1 MITIYTSARTG
12 YMQKSQT
19 DFGACSTELNTV
31 TVRTDKTFQTHLGF
45 GGAFTEATAQNFFAL
60 DKRTQRQF
68 VDAYFS
74 SDGLRYNL
82 GRIPVHSSDFS
93 PESRTY
99 VKEDDTSLATFDM
112 AWEDEKRIPLI
123 KECQKAAGQLTFF
136 AAPWSPPAYMKTN
149 NDICHGG
156 KLKDE
161 FRALWA
167 EYYAR
172 FLEELKKRGICVSFA
187 SVQNEPEAWQ
197 TWESR
202 LVDGTEEGIE
212 IRDYL
217 APAFRRHGL
226 DVKFTIWD
234 HNRDRMVARAVE
246 TLSVKGVDDLVWG
259 LAYHWYCCDKCE
271 NIADFKQL
279 YPDKHVLLTEC
290 CVELAHDSTTGKST
304 VSGLWEHGERY
315 GKSIIKD
322 LANGSEGYID
332 WNMLL
337 DAQGGPTH
345 VGNYC
350 EAPIMLDDKNNLT
363 FNPSYWYIGHFSR
376 FIEAGAKR
384 VFCNAGK
391 SGILAVAYVNS
402 DGQKVIVTMNINDR
416 DEDCRFDVDGKNFR
430 LQMSAHSIVTVTL

>member
-1 MITIYTSARTG
+1 
-12 YMQKSQT
+12 MQKSQT
-19 DFGACSTELNTV
+19 DFGACPTNLNTV
-31 TVRTDKTFQTHLGF
+31 TVRTDKTFQTHFGF
-45 GGAFTEATAQNFFAL
+45 GGAFTEATAQNFFSL

-74 SDGLRYNL
+74 PDGLRYNL

-93 PESRTY
+93 PEPRTY
-99 VKEDDTSLATFDM
+99 VKEGDASLDSFDM
-112 AWEDEKRIPLI
+112 SWEDEKRIPLI
-123 KECQKAAGQLTFF
+123 KECQKAAGKLTFF

-161 FRALWA
+161 YRALWA

-197 TWESR
+197 NWESR

-217 APAFRRHGL
+217 APTFRKHGL
-226 DVKFTIWD
+226 DVKFIIWD

-246 TLSVKGVDDLVWG
+246 TLSVKGVSDLVWG
-259 LAYHWYCCDKCE
+259 LGYHWYCCDKSE

-290 CVELAHDSTTGKST
+290 CVELAHDSTTGKSSA
-304 VSGLWEHGERY
+304 SGLWEHGERY
-315 GKSIIKD
+315 GKFIIKD

-337 DAQGGPTH
+337 NAQGGPNH

-350 EAPIMLDDKNNLT
+350 EAPIMSDDNGNLT
-363 FNPSYWYIGHFSR
+363 FNPGYWYIGHFSR

-384 VFCNAGK
+384 VFCSAGK
-391 SGILAVAYVNS
+391 NGILAVAYVNP
-402 DGQKVIVTMNINDR
+402 DGRKVVVAMNINGR

-430 LQMSAHSIVTVTL
+430 LQMSAHSIVTITL